1 MGEVEE
7 CRIYIPRW
15 GMLFLMSIAAIGV
28 ALGFADSQR
37 SDCVELHTYCA
48 AHSAAPDVLFS
59 DPLCL

>member
-1 MGEVEE
+1 
-7 CRIYIPRW
+7 
-15 GMLFLMSIAAIGV
+15 MLFLMSIAAIGV